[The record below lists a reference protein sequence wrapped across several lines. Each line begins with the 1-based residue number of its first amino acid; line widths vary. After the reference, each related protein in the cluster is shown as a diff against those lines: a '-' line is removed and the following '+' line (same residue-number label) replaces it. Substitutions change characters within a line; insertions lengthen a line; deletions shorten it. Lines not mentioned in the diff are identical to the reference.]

1 MPKYIESETITLKKI
16 DSVHFRVLCEFSQS
30 MELNEYFKCFAPNYK
45 WHPLFKKNFWDGRI
59 SFFDSKL
66 RMLPI
71 GLLPMLVQF
80 CKNFTY
86 KLEYDFDVSTLSNE
100 IEQSDLDTFYP
111 NILKDSKDKLTLSSE
126 GDRDYQNAC
135 VMKGLQNKRGVF
147 EVGTGGGK
155 SLSIYALSRFLLEMK
170 KNILV
175 IVPNT
180 GLVEQLYNDFQDYG
194 WHDLDK
200 KVQRLYD
207 RYSAKFDKK
216 NVKPIL
222 ISTWQSLQNKHYT
235 FFKEFDAVI
244 IDETHSAKC
253 LSIQKILKSCKRAEY
268 RLGFTGTLPE
278 EKADLYTIHGF
289 LGPTL
294 YSINSGEL
302 IDRGILSQIN
312 IANLILKYPLDAIK
326 ECHTRGYQFEV
337 DYTMA
342 YKDRNRVLSYI
353 IDNTPDDENTLVL
366 VSRIDKHL
374 KPVTDYIEK
383 THPDKELRII
393 YGGTDALQREKIRGE
408 LEKTKGVILLA
419 TYQTIATG
427 FNVKNLHQI
436 VFFSSYKSKIKV
448 LQAIGRG
455 LRTHKSKDQLLVF
468 DVIDDLTYI
477 TRNKTIYN
485 NHLVKHFL
493 IRRRYYDRS
502 GFKYQNKIIK
512 LESINTI
519 E

>member
-1 MPKYIESETITLKKI
+1 MPKYIESETIILRKI
-16 DSVHFRVLCEFSQS
+16 DAVYFQVLCEQGQS
-30 MELNEYFKCFAPNYK
+30 MELKEFFSCFAPNYK
-45 WHPLFKKNFWDGRI
+45 WHPLFRQNYWSGRI

-66 RMLPI
+66 RILSI
-71 GLLPMLVQF
+71 GLLPNLVQF
-80 CKNFTY
+80 CKNFNY
-86 KLEYDFDVSTLSNE
+86 KLEYDFDVSTLSND
-100 IEQSDLDTFYP
+100 IKQSDLDAFYP
-111 NILKDSKDKLTLSSE
+111 TILKNSKDQLELKAD

-135 VMKGLQNKRGVF
+135 VLKGLQNKRGVF

-155 SLSIYALSRFLLEMK
+155 SLSIYALVRFLRVMK
-170 KNILV
+170 KKILI
-175 IVPNT
+175 IVPNI
-180 GLVEQLYNDFQDYG
+180 GLVEQLYGDFVDYG
-194 WHDLDK
+194 WQGQQK
-200 KVQRLYD
+200 EVQKLYA
-207 RYSAKFDKK
+207 RYGSEFDKK
-216 NVKPIL
+216 NTKPVL
-222 ISTWQSLQNKHYT
+222 ISTWQSLYEKHHT

-253 LSIQKILKSCKRAEY
+253 VSIQKILKACKRAEY

-294 YSINSGEL
+294 HSINSGEL
-302 IDRGILSQIN
+302 IERGILSNIV
-312 IANLILKYPLDAIK
+312 IANLVLKYPKEAIK
-326 ECHTRGYQFEV
+326 EVYGRDYNFEINF
-337 DYTMA
+337 TMLCQE
-342 YKDRNRVLSYI
+342 RNKVLNYVL
-353 IDNTPDDENTLVL
+353 DNTPKDENTLIL

-374 KPVTDYIEK
+374 KPLTEYIEK
-383 THPDKELRII
+383 NFPDKELRVI
-393 YGGTDALQREKIRGE
+393 YGKTDALERERIRGE
-408 LEKTKGVILLA
+408 LEKKKGIILLA

-436 VFFSSYKSKIKV
+436 IFFASYKSKIKV

-455 LRTHKSKDQLLVF
+455 LRTHKSKDQLLLF
-468 DVIDDLTYI
+468 DVIDDLTYV
-477 TRNKTIYN
+477 TRNKTIHN